1 MSFALSGNVKLK
13 EDGQHKPKRKN
24 CQRRFEKGLPTAS
37 TIISTED
44 LKEVSVCL
52 YCNKEVH
59 RFQDCIG
66 LQILVLA
73 ERKESV
79 SKKSACFAC
88 LKTGQTSN

>member
-1 MSFALSGNVKLK
+1 MSV
-13 EDGQHKPKRKN
+13 
-24 CQRRFEKGLPTAS
+24 
-37 TIISTED
+37 
-44 LKEVSVCL
+44 
-52 YCNKEVH
+52 CNKEGH

-88 LKTGQTSN
+88 LKTGQISN

>member
-37 TIISTED
+37 TIISTEY
-44 LKEVSVCL
+44 LREVSACL
-52 YCNKEVH
+52 YSNKEGD
-59 RFQDCIG
+59 RFQDYIG
-66 LQILVLA
+66 LQIPVIA
-73 ERKESV
+73 ERMESV

>member
-1 MSFALSGNVKLK
+1 MQFALSGNVKLK
-13 EDGQHKPKRKN
+13 EDGQHKPERKN
-24 CQRRFEKGLPTAS
+24 CQRRFEKGLPTVS

-44 LKEVSVCL
+44 LREVRACL
-52 YCNKEVH
+52 YCNKEGH

-73 ERKESV
+73 ERKESA

-88 LKTGQTSN
+88 FENWSNK